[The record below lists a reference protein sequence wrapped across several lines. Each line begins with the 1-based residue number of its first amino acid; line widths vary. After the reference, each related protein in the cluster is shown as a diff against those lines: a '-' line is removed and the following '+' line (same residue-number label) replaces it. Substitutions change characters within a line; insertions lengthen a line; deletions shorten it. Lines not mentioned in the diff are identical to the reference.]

1 MKKITDGATAK
12 RSPKQAAV
20 AQLGSNADRVGKE
33 YDDLRME
40 KIRSP
45 AAFHALDH
53 ILQHGVD
60 AEDIL
65 VESACAILFSTD
77 RSRIDEVVSLPSLCE
92 VTAVH
97 KSTDAAIYGLSGNWP
112 PGRGGA
118 PMVKYIVTP
127 LQDVVRGA
135 LKRLRDI
142 STPAL
147 ELVRWYEKRPTE
159 LFLPPELEH
168 LRGKELDNRELM
180 SILFVEDGKDLESHA
195 RQWVRRMDLGITKR
209 RRKNYVDFADVEAK
223 VLDMLPSGFPFL
235 DKKQGLKYSEALMVV
250 RKHELDAAKAT
261 YRCMFQPVERNDI
274 HSRIASRQGR
284 NIFAKHGFR
293 EDDGSTIVLT
303 THKLRHHFFNT
314 FWQPTNIDEFVASWS
329 GRGHVSH
336 SAVYDHVPDRDVIHF
351 GKCTYEG
358 PTCTLHPKA
367 CLMCPSLGIQP
378 GDKRRIGAM
387 VKAMASGNP
396 QFGNRG

>member
-1 MKKITDGATAK
+1 MKKMTNGATAK
-12 RSPKQAAV
+12 GSPKQAAV

-45 AAFHALDH
+45 AAFYALDH

-65 VESACAILFSTD
+65 VESVCAILFSAD
-77 RSRIDEVVSLPSLCE
+77 WSRIDDVVLLPSVCE
-92 VTAVH
+92 VTAGDKV
-97 KSTDAAIYGLSGNWP
+97 TDSAIYGLSGSWP
-112 PGRGGA
+112 PGRDGA
-118 PMVKYIVTP
+118 HIVKYIFTS
-127 LQDVVRGA
+127 LHDVVRGA

-147 ELVRWYEKRPTE
+147 ELVHWYEERPTE

-168 LRGKELDNRELM
+168 LRGKELGNRELV

-195 RQWVRRMDLGITKR
+195 RQWVRVMGLGITKR
-209 RRKNYVDFADVEAK
+209 GCKNYVNFAEVEAK

-274 HSRIASRQGR
+274 HSRIASKQGR

-293 EDDGSTIVLT
+293 EDDGSNIVLT
-303 THKLRHHFFNT
+303 THKLRHHFFDT
-314 FWQPTNIDEFVASWS
+314 FRQPTNMDEFMASWS
-329 GRGHVSH
+329 GRGHVSQN
-336 SAVYDHVPDRDVIHF
+336 AVYDHVPDRDVIHF

-358 PTCTLHPKA
+358 PTCTLGPKA
-367 CLMCPSLGIQP
+367 CLMCRWLKIQR
-378 GDKRRIGAM
+378 GDKRRVDAL
-387 VKAMASGNP
+387 VKAMVSGN
-396 QFGNRG
+396 RHC